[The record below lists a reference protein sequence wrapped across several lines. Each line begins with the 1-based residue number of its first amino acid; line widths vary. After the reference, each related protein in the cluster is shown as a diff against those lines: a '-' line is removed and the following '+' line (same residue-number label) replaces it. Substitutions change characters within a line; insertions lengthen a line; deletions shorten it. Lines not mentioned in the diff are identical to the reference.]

1 MASTKQIS
9 AIARQDRI
17 GLAYVAPFFIHFLL
31 FGAIPI
37 VFTTFLAFFNADM
50 DLYYEF
56 MDTFDWHVLQ
66 HAFIGLDNFR
76 ELGTD
81 PYFWLALKNTFS
93 IWAISTIPQ
102 LIVAFGIAS
111 LLANPNLRASV
122 FWRTLLM
129 VPNITSVLA
138 VAIVFQQIFDRDF
151 GMVNTLLHY
160 MGRGPVEWTN
170 ETLPSHFAIAMMIDW
185 RWLGYNSLIL
195 LAAILAI
202 PKELYE
208 SASLDGATRWQ
219 VTRFVTIPQLRN
231 TITFMVVMGTIGG
244 LGLFVEPLI
253 YGGSY
258 DGGANN
264 QFLTMTLY
272 LYKNA
277 FLNMRLGY
285 GAAIGVGIT
294 FVVILVSILNFMVTR
309 RIASEDSK

>member
-1 MASTKQIS
+1 MGRTKQVS

-17 GLAYVAPFFIHFLL
+17 GLLYVAPFFVHFLL

-56 MDTFDWHVLQ
+56 MDTFDPGVLGN
-66 HAFIGLDNFR
+66 AFIGFDNFR

-160 MGRGPVEWTN
+160 LGRGPVEWTN
-170 ETLPSHFAIAMMIDW
+170 ETMPSHVAISMMIDW
-185 RWLGYNSLIL
+185 RWLGYNSLIF

-208 SASLDGATRWQ
+208 SASLDGASRWQ

-294 FVVILVSILNFMVTR
+294 VVVILVSIVNFLITR